1 MINSDYKYTTIY
13 SDVTDIVLTPNSTY
27 IYGYSAESR
36 SHVVDTLKEKYKNN
50 ISFIQLE
57 SKDGERDII
66 EDKVSTQTY
75 SLRSKE
81 NIKNLLNTYHSNVLY
96 IDVTGLNNRIS
107 AALLNNILSDIS
119 TSVFVL
125 YAEPRSYKIQLFK
138 SESVYIDLSE
148 KINGIEPL
156 PGFANIFPDDID
168 YKFVALL
175 GFEGG
180 RFTHLINNV
189 QPAEDNIIPVIG
201 VPGYRLEY
209 PFVTYWGNRSGLT
222 DTGAWAN
229 VKYAVANSLVDVYM
243 LLEKIKTN
251 HPKCKIKL
259 APIGTKPHVI
269 GAILFAIKHPREVE
283 LIYDNPKRKIE
294 RTDGVGLIV
303 VSEISKLIKEN

>member
-1 MINSDYKYTTIY
+1 
-13 SDVTDIVLTPNSTY
+13 
-27 IYGYSAESR
+27 
-36 SHVVDTLKEKYKNN
+36 
-50 ISFIQLE
+50 
-57 SKDGERDII
+57 
-66 EDKVSTQTY
+66 VSTLTY

-81 NIKNLLNTYHSNVLY
+81 NIKDILNTYHSDILY

-107 AALLNNILSDIS
+107 AALLNNILSDNIN

-125 YAEPRSYKIQLFK
+125 YAEPKLYKIQLFK

-209 PFVTYWGNRSGLT
+209 PFVAYWGNRSGLI

-229 VKYAVANSLVDVYM
+229 VKYAAANSLVDVYM
-243 LLEKIKTN
+243 LLKKIKTN

-269 GAILFAIKHPREVE
+269 GAILFAIKHSREVE

-294 RTDGVGLIV
+294 RTDGVGSIV